1 MEIVKKLLVLISSII
16 LIGAVIY
23 LIAISS
29 VGKRLVPEVS
39 HDMKYF
45 YNDSL
50 FIEDSLGSEV
60 IPQIPDEGITLR
72 RQDSINWKI
81 FPETG
86 IAAQQDQANSEI
98 NVKAIN
104 NIFRNAAKRILPAVV
119 SVRSSREFDNL
130 PGDHPDIFPPG
141 AGSGILI
148 SADGYILTNFHVVKD
163 ANELRII
170 LYDKREF
177 EAQYIG
183 GDPTTDVAL
192 IKIEGRDLP
201 AAMMGN
207 SDSLQVGD
215 WVLAVGNP
223 LSFQSTITAGI
234 ISAFGR
240 DINIINEEY
249 RIENFI
255 QTDAVI
261 NPGNSGGALVNLD
274 SKVIGVNTAI
284 ATRTGFN
291 QGYGF
296 AIPINLARKV
306 VDDLA
311 KFGYVR
317 RGIIGVSIAGMDA
330 KSARALGLTKP
341 MGVLIQSVREGF
353 PAAEV
358 GLRQGDVILSVNGK
372 KVNSP
377 SELQTKIARNYP
389 GTKVVLLVWRDN
401 QKVPFDVILGEA
413 PVEKPKVRISSKK
426 KGGEYK
432 NLGMGLVDFSSEKIT
447 AVIVESVK
455 LGSPAHRAGVFQND
469 LITKINDVPVNSTKD
484 FTRILNNSKSGE
496 VLKFQVKQLLQGND
510 NLERIIFI
518 ELP

>member
-1 MEIVKKLLVLISSII
+1 MEIAKKFLVLISSLI

-29 VGKRLVPEVS
+29 VGKKPVPEVS

-45 YNDSL
+45 NNDSL
-50 FIEDSLGSEV
+50 LPEDSLDLDVIEKESEERV
-60 IPQIPDEGITLR
+60 TQR
-72 RQDSINWKI
+72 KQDSINWKI
-81 FPETG
+81 SPDTYAIGKGDLES
-86 IAAQQDQANSEI
+86 SEI
-98 NVKAIN
+98 NPNAIN
-104 NIFRNAAKRILPAVV
+104 TIFRNAAKRILPAVV
-119 SVRSSREFDNL
+119 SVRSSRVLESL

-148 SADGYILTNFHVVKD
+148 STDGYILTNFHVVKD
-163 ANELRII
+163 ASELRII

-177 EAQYIG
+177 EAEYIG
-183 GDPTTDVAL
+183 GDPTTDVSL
-192 IKIEGRDLP
+192 IKIEGRELP
-201 AAMMGN
+201 AAVMGN

-274 SKVIGVNTAI
+274 SKVIGMNTAI

-317 RGIIGVSIAGMDA
+317 RGIIGVSIAGVDA
-330 KSARALGLTKP
+330 KSARALGLSKP

-353 PAAEV
+353 PAADV
-358 GLRQGDVILSVNGK
+358 GLKQGDVILAVDGEN
-372 KVNSP
+372 VNSP
-377 SELQTKIARNYP
+377 NELQTKIARNYP
-389 GTKVVLLVWRDN
+389 GTKVKLLVWRDN
-401 QKVPFDVILGEA
+401 QKVSFNVVLGEA
-413 PVEKPKVRISSKK
+413 PVDKPNVRISLRN
-426 KGGEYK
+426 KGKEYI
-432 NLGMGLVDFSSEKIT
+432 NLGMELIDFSSEKIT
-447 AVIVESVK
+447 AVIVENVK

-469 LITKINDVPVNSTKD
+469 LITKINDVPVKSTKD

-510 NLERIIFI
+510 NLERIVFI
-518 ELP
+518 EIP